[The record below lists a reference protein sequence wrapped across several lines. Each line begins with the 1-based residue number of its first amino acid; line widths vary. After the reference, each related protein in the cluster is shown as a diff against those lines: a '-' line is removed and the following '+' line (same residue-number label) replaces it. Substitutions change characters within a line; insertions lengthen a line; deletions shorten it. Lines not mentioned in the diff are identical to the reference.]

1 MGAEDLEHRHDPEG
15 VRQRIRGGPPVSYLR
30 DWVYGGIDGAVTT
43 FAVVAG
49 VVGAELSPRIVLI
62 LGLANLLGDG
72 FSMAAANYSG
82 TRTEIEEYEQI
93 RAMEERHVDIIP
105 DGEREEIRQ
114 IFASK
119 GFRDED
125 LEHAVDIVT
134 SDRKRWIDMMMA
146 EEHGLPVTQRVAW
159 KAAMSTFAAFL
170 ICGAIPLL
178 PFALGMTQSI
188 GLSTTLT
195 AATFFMIGS
204 LRSQWSPHPFW
215 RTGLETTTIGLG
227 AAGMAY
233 AVGYLVS
240 RLTT

>member
-1 MGAEDLEHRHDPEG
+1 MGAEDLEHRHDPDG
-15 VRQRIRGGPPVSYLR
+15 VRQRITSGPPVSYLR

-93 RAMEERHVDIIP
+93 RAMEERHVDIVP

-119 GFRDED
+119 GFRDEH

-134 SDRKRWIDMMMA
+134 SDRKRWVDTMMA
-146 EEHGLPVTQRVAW
+146 EEHGLPAVQRVAW
-159 KAAMSTFAAFL
+159 KTAAATFTSFL

-178 PFALGMTQSI
+178 PFALGLPQSI
-188 GLSTTLT
+188 GLSTVLT
-195 AATFFMIGS
+195 ASTFFMIGS
-204 LRSQWSPHPFW
+204 LRSQWSPHSFW
-215 RTGLETTTIGLG
+215 RTGLETTAIGLG
-227 AAGMAY
+227 AASVAY
-233 AVGYLVS
+233 AVGHLVA
-240 RLTT
+240 RLTA